1 MPDLIPP
8 MLKVLATDTTENR
21 EMTKTIL
28 EAFEYFKTSLADY
41 LHLVVPAIA
50 SIIEYEDVDLE
61 TQKLALQKLGKL
73 AERLDFSDFASRIV
87 HPIVRVLSL
96 PVPEQKKDPVNFQLM
111 VDLRKESLKTL
122 CALVYQL
129 EVDFVGFIPMVHKA
143 LSIQNLGDSTEYDTL
158 VGKLLRNQPLRDDTN
173 DKQISRLSQKVD
185 SPTVEKRSESLAAS
199 VIKLKVNEKSLQE
212 AWSVASRK
220 TKEDWVEWIRV
231 FSVRVLQQR

>member
-28 EAFEYFKTSLADY
+28 EAFEYFKASLADY

-73 AERLDFSDFASRIV
+73 AERLDFSDFAIRIV

-143 LSIQNLGDSTEYDTL
+143 LSLQNLGDSTEYDTL

-185 SPTVEKRSESLAAS
+185 SPAVEKRSESLAAS